1 MNELIRFLKEQNLYR
16 EEFFKFM
23 EGKIKV
29 VSYDTPIEWFG
40 CFPLIENGI
49 LTDIRLLV
57 PEIKTEKNLLVNIHE
72 YVHAIELFD
81 ELGTVYKD
89 RREEREKNASSYEK
103 IYLEKKKA
111 EKVVDYYVI
120 CNKLKNI
127 IRTGW
132 KSWNVK
138 RDRLE
143 SVAEHTY
150 GVQMLALAMKS
161 EYKYD
166 IDIMK
171 VILMLAIH
179 ELGETV
185 IGDLTMFQISKEEKE
200 KIEHDAV
207 SKILSGLLDGK
218 EIKKLF
224 FEFDEG
230 KTKEARFAYQCDKL
244 EADLQCK
251 LYGEENLVDL
261 NDQADNKVMNYPIVK
276 ELLDSGESWETM
288 WLKFGQRVY
297 PYDDNFKAV
306 SNYAIE
312 NDISKKKEKSI

>member
-1 MNELIRFLKEQNLYR
+1 MDELIRFLKEQNLYR
-16 EEFFKFM
+16 EEFFEFM

-57 PEIKTEKNLLVNIHE
+57 PEIKTQKNLLVNIHE

-89 RREEREKNASSYEK
+89 RREARENRASNYEK
-103 IYLEKKKA
+103 IYLENKKA

-143 SVAEHTY
+143 SVAEHIY

-230 KTKEARFAYQCDKL
+230 KTKEAKFAYQCDKL

-251 LYGEENLVDL
+251 LYGEEGCVDL
-261 NDQADNKVMNYPIVK
+261 YNQEGNKVMNHPIVK
-276 ELLDSGESWETM
+276 ELLDNGYSWETM

-312 NDISKKKEKSI
+312 NNIYKEKEKSI

>member
-1 MNELIRFLKEQNLYR
+1 MEELLKFLKEQNLYK
-16 EEFFKFM
+16 EEFLKFM

-29 VSYDTPIEWFG
+29 LPYDADLSWFG
-40 CFPLIENGI
+40 CFPIVEDDI
-49 LTDIRLLV
+49 LKDIRLLI

-72 YVHAIELFD
+72 YVHALELFD
-81 ELGTVYKD
+81 ELGTVYEE
-89 RREEREKNASSYEK
+89 RREERENKAMNYEK
-103 IYLEKKKA
+103 IYLNNKKA
-111 EKVVDYYVI
+111 KQVVNYYVI

-132 KSWNVK
+132 TAWNVK

-143 SVAEHTY
+143 SVAEHIY

-171 VILMLAIH
+171 VILMLAVH

-200 KIEHDAV
+200 KIEHEAV
-207 SKILSGLLDGK
+207 SKILRGLLVGK
-218 EIKKLF
+218 EIENLF

-230 KTKEARFAYQCDKL
+230 KTQEAKFAYQCDKL
-244 EADLQCK
+244 ECDLQCK
-251 LYGEENLVDL
+251 LYGEENCVDL
-261 NDQADNKVMNYPIVK
+261 NDQEGNNTVNHPIVK
-276 ELLDSGESWETM
+276 ELLNNGESWETM
-288 WLKFGQRVY
+288 WLKFGQRIY
-297 PYDDNFKAV
+297 PYDENFVAV
-306 SNYAIE
+306 SNYALE
-312 NDISKKKEKSI
+312 NEISKKKEKSI

>member
-1 MNELIRFLKEQNLYR
+1 MDELIKFLKEQNLYK

-40 CFPLIENGI
+40 CFPLIEKDI
-49 LTDIRLLV
+49 LIDIRLLV
-57 PEIKTEKNLLVNIHE
+57 PEIKTQKNLLVNIHE

-81 ELGTVYKD
+81 ELGTKYEC
-89 RREEREKNASSYEK
+89 RREERENRASNYEK
-103 IYLEKKKA
+103 IYLDSKKA

-132 KSWNVK
+132 TSWNVK

-143 SVAEHTY
+143 SVAEHIY
-150 GVQMLALAMKS
+150 GVQMLALAMKL

-171 VILMLAIH
+171 VIFMLAIH

-185 IGDLTMFQISKEEKE
+185 IGDLTQFQITKEEKE
-200 KIEHDAV
+200 KIEREAV
-207 SKILSGLLDGK
+207 SKILSGLLDGNQ
-218 EIKKLF
+218 IVNLF
-224 FEFDEG
+224 LEFDAG
-230 KTKEARFAYQCDKL
+230 KTKEAKFAFQCDKL

-251 LYGEENLVDL
+251 LYGEENCVDL
-261 NDQADNKVMNYPIVK
+261 NNQEGNKVMNHPIVK
-276 ELLDSGESWETM
+276 ELLDSGYSWETM

-297 PYDDNFKAV
+297 AYDANFRAV